1 MVGHGLAEGG
11 LNQAPAHVGPRE
23 LRDEQLVPF
32 EAAVRE
38 AGLACMMPAYCDVDG
53 LPCHASGEL
62 LTSILRDEW
71 GFDGIVASD
80 YTAVQMLVGE
90 HRLTA
95 DLGTAAAMAVRAG
108 LDSELPTT
116 AGFGEPLRAAIADGR
131 VDRGIVDLAVER
143 ILRLKFRLG
152 LFERP
157 FVEAPSVAALDQ
169 LEAEERTLAAE
180 LVRRSIVLLENDGV
194 LPLAADGGRIAVVGP
209 IADSARD
216 LMGDYAHMP
225 HIETLA
231 ELRHRA
237 NPFGFPLE
245 RRDPAHRRGG
255 RLADD
260 PRRAPG
266 AIRHRPDRVRRGHGP
281 A

>member
-1 MVGHGLAEGG
+1 
-11 LNQAPAHVGPRE
+11 
-23 LRDEQLVPF
+23 
-32 EAAVRE
+32 
-38 AGLACMMPAYCDVDG
+38 
-53 LPCHASGEL
+53 
-62 LTSILRDEW
+62 
-71 GFDGIVASD
+71 
-80 YTAVQMLVGE
+80 MLVGE

-157 FVEAPSVAALDQ
+157 YVEAPSVAALDQ

-194 LPLAADGGRIAVVGP
+194 LPLAADGGADRGRRTDRRQRPGP
-209 IADSARD
+209 HGR
-216 LMGDYAHMP
+216 LRAH
-225 HIETLA
+225 A
-231 ELRHRA
+231 
-237 NPFGFPLE
+237 
-245 RRDPAHRRGG
+245 AHRDAG
-255 RLADD
+255 RAAPPGQPVRLPA
-260 PRRAPG
+260 RAT
-266 AIRHRPDRVRRGHGP
+266 
-281 A
+281 